1 MSVQNLAS
9 SNIIHSDSDKFTELL
24 ENLPKNIIIVDS
36 FQKAHSL
43 ICTSKY
49 KKVMCSVSGGSDSD
63 LMVDIFTKI
72 DTNKIV
78 DYVFIDTGLEYKA
91 TKEHLTYL
99 EKRYGIEIKRIRSK
113 TPVPLAC
120 KKVGQPFI
128 SKMVSTYIS
137 RLQNYNFKWEDKPFE
152 VLLEEYPNCDSAL
165 RWWCNLKG
173 EDSRFNISHNKWLK
187 EFLIENPPY
196 FKISSKCCDL
206 AKKASVSN
214 TEYGLNC
221 TGERKA
227 EGGSRAGH
235 NSCVTF
241 GAHDKYRPIFWY
253 KNNDKSEYEEYADI
267 VHSDCYSEYGLK
279 RTGCAGCPFG
289 RYFEYELEVLKEYE
303 PNLYKAACNIFKDS
317 YEYTRKYREF
327 CKEKNMEIKRSQ
339 YGYQYSIFD
348 MLQN

>member
-1 MSVQNLAS
+1 M
-9 SNIIHSDSDKFTELL
+9 
-24 ENLPKNIIIVDS
+24 
-36 FQKAHSL
+36 
-43 ICTSKY
+43 
-49 KKVMCSVSGGSDSD
+49 GGSDSD

-72 DTNKIV
+72 DTNKTV

-196 FKISSKCCDL
+196 FKISSK
-206 AKKASVSN
+206 
-214 TEYGLNC
+214 
-221 TGERKA
+221 
-227 EGGSRAGH
+227 
-235 NSCVTF
+235 
-241 GAHDKYRPIFWY
+241 
-253 KNNDKSEYEEYADI
+253 
-267 VHSDCYSEYGLK
+267 
-279 RTGCAGCPFG
+279 
-289 RYFEYELEVLKEYE
+289 
-303 PNLYKAACNIFKDS
+303 
-317 YEYTRKYREF
+317 
-327 CKEKNMEIKRSQ
+327 
-339 YGYQYSIFD
+339 
-348 MLQN
+348 